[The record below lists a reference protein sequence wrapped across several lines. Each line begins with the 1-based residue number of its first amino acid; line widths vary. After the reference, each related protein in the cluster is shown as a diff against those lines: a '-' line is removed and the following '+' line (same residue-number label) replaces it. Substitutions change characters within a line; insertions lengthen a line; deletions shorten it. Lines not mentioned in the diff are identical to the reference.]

1 MEHTEVKSKSNPS
14 VHRRDPR
21 LYQIASL
28 GTLLTYGLF
37 WLHFDVSVWQIGVTI
52 GTALLTQY
60 AGTRVAK
67 LPFFD
72 PKSALISSLS
82 LCLLLRTDYLAV
94 AALASVVAIGSKFVF
109 RWNDKHLFNPTNLAL
124 AISLASGMG
133 WISPGQWGQVAWF
146 GFLIACL
153 GSLVVTRAARAD
165 VTFTFLAVYVGL
177 LFARA
182 LWLGDPLTIPFHQ
195 IESGALLIF
204 AFFMISDPKTTPDS
218 RTGRLVYAL
227 LVSLAALYVQFGWF
241 KPNGPLWGLI
251 VCAPLV
257 PLIDYVCPGSRYY
270 WTTPSTGRSAH
281 TGLIPVSVLSP
292 VLSPSKEVPMRRAIV
307 PSLLLSLG
315 LFAWAGE
322 AAAFCG
328 FYVGKADTKLF
339 NKASEVAIARHD
351 NKTVITMANDF
362 KGDVKEFALVV
373 PVPTLLEKEQLHV
386 GDPALLKHL
395 ADYSAPRLVEY
406 FDENPCL
413 RYELMERRSMDAMKS
428 MAPAAAAPRERDKA
442 LGVTVEAQ
450 YTVGEYDILILSAK
464 ESNGLETWLAENGYR
479 IPTGASTVLQS
490 YLKQGMKFFVA
501 KVNLGE
507 QSKLG
512 LTHLRP
518 LQLAFESPK
527 FMLPIRLG
535 TVNADG
541 AQELFIYF
549 LTKQG
554 RVETTNYR
562 TVRLPEAQELPLYVK
577 DKFGEFYRDLFSQ
590 QVKRESERGV
600 FMEYAWDMN
609 WCDPCAANPL
619 SAEELRGLGVFWQE
633 SNGRM
638 GKGMPM
644 AQNVFLTRLHVR
656 YDAAHFPED
665 LMFQETSD
673 RGNFQARYILRHPW
687 TGTDECQAATVYRH
701 QLRER
706 YEREAQTLAS
716 LTGWNIS
723 DIRKT
728 MNIAS
733 LPTGEEKKWY
743 QRLWT
748 N

>member
-1 MEHTEVKSKSNPS
+1 MEHTEGRFQSNPS
-14 VHRRDPR
+14 IHRRDPR

-37 WLHFDVSVWQIGVTI
+37 WLHFDVSVWQIAVTI

-94 AALASVVAIGSKFVF
+94 AALASIVAIGSKFVF

-124 AISLASGMG
+124 AIALTSKMG

-165 VTFTFLAVYVGL
+165 VTFVFLAIYVGL

-195 IESGALLIF
+195 IESGGLLIF

-257 PLIDYVCPGSRYY
+257 PLIDYVCPGSRYH

-281 TGLIPVSVLSP
+281 TCLIPVSVLSP
-292 VLSPSKEVPMRRAIV
+292 VLSPTKEVPMRRAIV

-373 PVPTLLEKEQLHV
+373 PVPTILEKEQIHV

-633 SNGRM
+633 SNGWM
-638 GKGMPM
+638 GKGLPM